1 MKKILLYI
9 VVLISIPFLVVIF
22 LKLDTKE
29 IKEVKLNYLSN
40 LIVRVKR
47 EEDDKIDKVFLEEY
61 VVGVV
66 AGEMPAS
73 FEEEAL
79 KAQSVASRTYVL
91 KKVLDNSETE
101 YDVVDT
107 VSNQVYLDEEQLKK
121 KWQDKYTLYINKV
134 REAVN
139 ATSMEYLD
147 YDGEVID
154 AMFFSTSNGYT
165 EDSGVV
171 FSKSLPYLKSVKS
184 SWDEDVASAFSY
196 STSIS
201 LQEFY
206 EKLGLKYNEI
216 LKVEVLERSDSNRI
230 VKLKINGIEML
241 GRDIYNKLGLRS
253 CDFVF
258 TQVGNNVN
266 IETKGY
272 GHGVGMSQYG
282 AQGMAKKGYN
292 YKEILSHYYM
302 DTSLKKYDLEK

>member
-9 VVLISIPFLVVIF
+9 VVLISIPFLVVNF
-22 LKLDTKE
+22 LNFE
-29 IKEVKLNYLSN
+29 SNIIKEVKLNYLSN

-47 EEDDKIDKVFLEEY
+47 EASDKVENVFLEEY

-73 FEEEAL
+73 FEMEAL

-91 KKVLDNSETE
+91 RKVLDNVDKE

-107 VSNQVYLDEEQLKK
+107 VSNQVYLDEQQLKE
-121 KWQDKYTLYINKV
+121 KWRDNYIKYINRV

-139 ATSMEYLD
+139 ATSMEYLE

-165 EDSGVV
+165 EDSGIV
-171 FSKSLPYLKSVKS
+171 FSKSLPYLQSVES
-184 SWDEDVASAFSY
+184 IWDEEVASTFNSN
-196 STSIS
+196 TSIS

-206 EKLGLKYNEI
+206 ERLGIEYSEKLEVEI
-216 LKVEVLERSDSNRI
+216 LERSSSNRI
-230 VKLKINGIEML
+230 VKLKINEVEML
-241 GRDIYNKLGLRS
+241 GREVYNKLGLRS
-253 CDFVF
+253 CDFIF

-282 AQGMAKKGYN
+282 AHGMAKEGYS
-292 YKEILSHYYM
+292 YKEILNHYYV
-302 DTSLKKYDLEK
+302 DTELKKVEE